1 MPIAPARLLP
11 AVAGFALMGGLLP
24 LGLMAVVLQ
33 PAPPL
38 PWAVEEVAPVVEA
51 PEVKRIY
58 IEIETPFS
66 VSLGPQAALVEA
78 NLAFGL
84 RGEVLALAE
93 LQKTV
98 DAQMARINAVL
109 LAETQAMVL
118 EGMDSAAL
126 HKVLPERLRGV
137 INGMLGTED
146 WPEPVEEVMLIELV
160 MQ

>member
-1 MPIAPARLLP
+1 
-11 AVAGFALMGGLLP
+11 
-24 LGLMAVVLQ
+24 
-33 PAPPL
+33 
-38 PWAVEEVAPVVEA
+38 
-51 PEVKRIY
+51 
-58 IEIETPFS
+58 

-118 EGMDSAAL
+118 EGMDSVAL